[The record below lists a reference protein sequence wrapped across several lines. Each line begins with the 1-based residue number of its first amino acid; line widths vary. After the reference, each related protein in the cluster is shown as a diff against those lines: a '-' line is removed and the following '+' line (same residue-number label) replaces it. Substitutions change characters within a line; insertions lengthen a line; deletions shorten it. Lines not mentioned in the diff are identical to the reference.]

1 MPTLAPALTADVR
14 ARLLH
19 RGEQAL
25 REKRGVVRVEV
36 DWPDAPE
43 PLAWLSAQTDPEAAY
58 WSGRDDDERR
68 AAIGIADVIEGDD
81 VVARLAEASGALP
94 DGARYLGALRFDS
107 AMAPAS
113 EWAGWGEGRFV
124 LPRVELVAR
133 GSRTILALHAVASRD
148 TADDLRAALEPL
160 DLNPAPLASALDY
173 PVARLDRPDREG
185 WTAAVTDALARMD
198 RGEVQKVVL
207 ARRATY
213 RFAEALDPACL
224 LSRLTDAAPEAF
236 HVLLGDGEG
245 RTFVA
250 ATPERLVRVEGRRAW
265 TEAVAG
271 TRRRGE
277 GEGARAF
284 RDELAGSEKD
294 RREHAYVRDFI
305 SEALAPL
312 ASLVAVEAPRQIE
325 AARVRHLKTPLRA
338 HLHARVEPLET
349 MTALHPTPAVGG
361 TPTPEALT
369 AIRELEGFDRG
380 LYAGPVGW
388 VGRDGAEFAVGIRS
402 GLVCGT
408 DLALYAGAG
417 IVTGSEPEAEW
428 NETEA
433 KLGAFAD
440 ALGLD
445 A

>member
-1 MPTLAPALTADVR
+1 
-14 ARLLH
+14 
-19 RGEQAL
+19 L
-25 REKRGVVRVEV
+25 RERRGVVRVEAT
-36 DWPDAPE
+36 WHDAPE
-43 PLAWLSAQTDPEAAY
+43 PLAWLAAQTTAESLY
-58 WSGRDDDERR
+58 WSGRDEMERR
-68 AAIGIADVIEGDD
+68 AAVGVADVIEGNSILP
-81 VVARLAEASGALP
+81 RLAEASGALP
-94 DGARYLGALRFDS
+94 GDARYIGALRFDAS
-107 AMAPAS
+107 MAPET
-113 EWAGWGEGRFV
+113 EWSGWGAGRFV

-133 GSRTILALHAVASRD
+133 GPRTVLALHAVASRD
-148 TADDLRAALEPL
+148 TPADLRAAL
-160 DLNPAPLASALDY
+160 DALDMSPASLAPSLEF
-173 PVARLDRPDREG
+173 PVARVDRPDREG
-185 WTAAVTDALARMD
+185 WTAAVTDALKRMN
-198 RGEVQKVVL
+198 RGDVQKVVL

-213 RFAEALDPACL
+213 RFEEALDPTSL
-224 LSRLTDAAPEAF
+224 LSRLTEAAPEAF
-236 HVLLGDGEG
+236 HVLLSDGDG

-271 TRRRGE
+271 TRRRGQ

-338 HLHARVEPLET
+338 HLHARVEPLEV

-361 TPTPEALT
+361 TPTPEALS

-417 IVTGSEPEAEW
+417 IVTGSEPDAEW
-428 NETEA
+428 HETEA

>member
-1 MPTLAPALTADVR
+1 M
-14 ARLLH
+14 
-19 RGEQAL
+19 
-25 REKRGVVRVEV
+25 VRVEV
-36 DWPDAPE
+36 DLGEHVE
-43 PLAWLSAQTDPEAAY
+43 PLAWLGTQEGAEKAF
-58 WSGRDDDERR
+58 WHGRDDGSRR
-68 AAIGIADVIEGDD
+68 AALGVADVIEGDD
-81 VVARLAEASGALP
+81 ILARLDAAASALP
-94 DGARYLGALRFDS
+94 EGARYIGGLRFDGS
-107 AMAPAS
+107 IAPEA
-113 EWAGWGEGRFV
+113 EWEGFGAGRFV
-124 LPRVELVAR
+124 LPRVELIVR
-133 GSRTILALHAVASRD
+133 GDRTTLALNAVASRD
-148 TADDLRAALEPL
+148 TPADLQDALDAL
-160 DLNPAPLASALDY
+160 TFDVQPLAETLDF
-173 PVARLDRPDREG
+173 PVARLDQPDRAE
-185 WTAAVTDALARMD
+185 WDVAIESALAAME

-213 RFAEALDPACL
+213 RFEEGLDPASL
-224 LSRLTDAAPEAF
+224 LARLTIAAPEAF
-236 HVLLGDGEG
+236 HVLLSDGAG

-271 TRRRGE
+271 TRKRGE
-277 GEGARAF
+277 GAGAVAF

-294 RREHAYVRDFI
+294 RREHAFVRDFI

-312 ASLVAVEAPRQIE
+312 ASMISLEAPLQIE
-325 AARVRHLKTPLRA
+325 AGRVRHLKTPLRA
-338 HLHARVEPLET
+338 HLHGDVTPLAA
-349 MTALHPTPAVGG
+349 MKALHPTPAVGG
-361 TPTPEALT
+361 TPTPEALAT
-369 AIRELEGFDRG
+369 IRDLEGFDRG

-417 IVTGSEPEAEW
+417 IVPGSEAEAEW
-428 NETEA
+428 QETEA